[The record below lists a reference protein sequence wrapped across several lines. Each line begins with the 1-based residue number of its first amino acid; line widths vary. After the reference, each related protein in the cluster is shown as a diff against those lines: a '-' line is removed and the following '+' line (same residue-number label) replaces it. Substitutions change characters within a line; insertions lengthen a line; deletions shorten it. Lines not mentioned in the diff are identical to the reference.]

1 MPSMTTM
8 ILLGLALLLPPVF
21 APSGWAT
28 AGKPAEKIA
37 VLASGDLKEPFAID
51 WDKSGNAY
59 ISEMGGNRISLL
71 DKVGKLSVFA
81 GTGEK
86 GLSGDGGPAA
96 KAQFNGP
103 HHLMFGPD
111 GDLYVADTFNSVVR
125 KIDLKSGIVTRVAGT
140 GKKGFSGEGGPAV
153 NADFGNCFCLALDP
167 KGEKLYVCDLDSRR
181 IRAVVLKSGITVTV
195 AGNGQKG
202 VPKDGEDAKAQPLVD
217 PRAVACDSKGNVYIL
232 ERGGH
237 ALRVVDP
244 AGRIRTVAGTGKAGL
259 SGDGGAALQAQMNGP
274 KHLSC
279 DKDDNVLIADTETHT
294 VRLYTPKDGKI
305 RRVAGTGKKGSAG
318 AGGAPEQVELNRPH
332 GATSD
337 PSGAIV
343 ICDSDNNRVLRI
355 EK

>member
-1 MPSMTTM
+1 MPAMLATV
-8 ILLGLALLLPPVF
+8 LLAISVVLAPP
-21 APSGWAT
+21 
-28 AGKPAEKIA
+28 EKIA
-37 VLASGDLKEPFAID
+37 VLATGDLKEPFAID

-59 ISEMGGNRISLL
+59 IAEMGGNRISLL
-71 DKVGKLSVFA
+71 DKAGKLSVFA

-103 HHLMFGPD
+103 HHLLVAPD
-111 GDLYVADTFNSVVR
+111 GDLYVADTFNNCVR
-125 KIDLKSGIVTRVAGT
+125 KIDPKTGTVTRLAGT
-140 GKKGFSGEGGPAV
+140 GKKGFSGEGGAAA
-153 NADFGNCFCLALDP
+153 NADFGGCFCLALDP
-167 KGEKLYVCDLDSRR
+167 KGERLYVCDLDSRR
-181 IRAVVLKSGITVTV
+181 IRAIVLKTGLTVTV

-202 VPKDGEDAKAQPLVD
+202 TPKDGEDARAQPLVD
-217 PRAVACDSKGNVYIL
+217 PRAVAADSKGNIYIL
-232 ERGGH
+232 ERGGNV
-237 ALRVVDP
+237 LRVVDA
-244 AGRIRTVAGTGKAGL
+244 AGKIRTVAGTGKAGL
-259 SGDGGAALQAQMNGP
+259 SGDGGPALQAMMNGP

-279 DKDDNVLIADTETHT
+279 DKDDNVLIADTESFA

-332 GATSD
+332 GATTD
-337 PSGAIV
+337 PSGNIV

>member
-1 MPSMTTM
+1 MPV
-8 ILLGLALLLPPVF
+8 LLATLLLALALL
-21 APSGWAT
+21 AP
-28 AGKPAEKIA
+28 PAEKIT

-51 WDKSGNAY
+51 WDKAGTGY
-59 ISEMGGNRISLL
+59 IAEMGGNRISIL
-71 DKVGKLSVFA
+71 DKAGKLSVFA

-103 HHLMFGPD
+103 HHLLVGPD
-111 GDLYVADTFNSVVR
+111 ANLYVADTFNNVVR
-125 KIDLKSGIVTRVAGT
+125 KIDLQTGVVTRIAGT
-140 GKKGFSGEGGPAV
+140 GKKGFSGDGGPAV
-153 NADFGNCFCLALDP
+153 NADFGGCFCLAFDP

-181 IRAVVLKSGITVTV
+181 IRAVVLKTGITVTV

-217 PRAVACDSKGNVYIL
+217 PRAVAADSRGNVYIL

-237 ALRVVDP
+237 ALRVVD
-244 AGRIRTVAGTGKAGL
+244 ASGKIRTVAGTGKGGL
-259 SGDGGAALQAQMNGP
+259 SGDGGPALQAMMNGP

-279 DKDDNVLIADTETHT
+279 DKDDNVLIADTESQA

-305 RRVAGTGKKGSAG
+305 HRVAGTGKKGSAG
-318 AGGAPEQVELNRPH
+318 AGGAPDQVELNRPH
-332 GATSD
+332 GATVD
-337 PSGAIV
+337 PSGNIV